1 MNIILNES
9 YSKMMNNFN
18 QTLSLM
24 NNLNEKLKTKEKE
37 VRDSYSIICKNYLE
51 TRDYFQKFFISLSE
65 CLVLYIK

>member
-1 MNIILNES
+1 MILNES

-37 VRDSYSIICKNYLE
+37 VRESYSIICKNYLD
-51 TRDYFQKFFISLSE
+51 TRDNFQKFFISLSE
-65 CLVLYIK
+65 CLVIYNN